1 MVVLLVVI
9 MASFFLSRE
18 LKLFKNPAFTWA
30 NVYGSQFAE
39 FGEMIGK
46 IQD

>member
-9 MASFFLSRE
+9 ISFFLSRE

-30 NVYGSQFAE
+30 NGYGSQFAE

>member
-9 MASFFLSRE
+9 IFFFLSRE